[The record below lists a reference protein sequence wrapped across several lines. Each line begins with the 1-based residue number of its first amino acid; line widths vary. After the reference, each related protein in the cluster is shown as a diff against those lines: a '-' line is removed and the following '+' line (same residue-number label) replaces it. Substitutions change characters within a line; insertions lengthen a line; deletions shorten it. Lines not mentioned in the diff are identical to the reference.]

1 MRVVW
6 LLVLLIVAASCKTSS
21 SAVDSA
27 SSYENY
33 SEDLSSSLPSYP
45 NFEERKEAQIAPE
58 PATSPQAI
66 DNQLEQI
73 AKQQYDKNKSEPYFN
88 GYKVLVYSGLD
99 RDLAFKTQEKI
110 SMLFPDVK
118 PAIQYEQ
125 PRYLVKVGKYAY
137 KVEAL
142 KTYHLIKTEFPSARI
157 IQDRILRKEFTVPSQ
172 SNDVEGQN

>member
-1 MRVVW
+1 M
-6 LLVLLIVAASCKTSS
+6 
-21 SAVDSA
+21 
-27 SSYENY
+27 
-33 SEDLSSSLPSYP
+33 
-45 NFEERKEAQIAPE
+45 
-58 PATSPQAI
+58 
-66 DNQLEQI
+66 
-73 AKQQYDKNKSEPYFN
+73 
-88 GYKVLVYSGLD
+88 VYSGLD